1 MSGAK
6 LFIKSSMYRLKDE
19 NQLMSVISL
28 ARCLPEP
35 IKNAIKATRDNSG
48 LALVRLFSSTGFL
61 SSLYYCLISREFDR
75 EHRAVLLGRLQ
86 FARLMR
92 RKGEN
97 DAFLRRNVHRLE
109 KGLIMRPRRS
119 TFAEDYIGPTVRC
132 YADATQA
139 GIINGQ
145 QRWANDVLNDY
156 FTAVGST
163 PRIDSAK
170 RAFSGAQ
177 RLDESSR
184 CVPYPHSQLP
194 DCPVSYDELMVLFR
208 RRRSVRWY
216 QDKPVSNE
224 LLEQAV
230 RAAALAPSACN
241 RQPFRFYVSN
251 GKEKAAEVA
260 KCAGGTAGFHDNLP
274 CVIAVVGDLG
284 CYPEARDR
292 HVVYI
297 DGSLAAMQL
306 MLALES
312 LGLSSCSINWPD
324 VEERERQL
332 AKILGLAYQERTVM
346 LLAVGYAD
354 PTGGIPYSDKKTA
367 DDLIV
372 FN

>member
-1 MSGAK
+1 MS
-6 LFIKSSMYRLKDE
+6 LK
-19 NQLMSVISL
+19 SL
-28 ARCLPEP
+28 ARSLPEP
-35 IKNAIKATRDNSG
+35 VKDALKATRDNTG
-48 LALVRLFSSTGFL
+48 LALVRLFSRNGFL
-61 SSLYYCLISREFDR
+61 ASFYYCFISREFDR

-86 FARLMR
+86 FARLMQ

-132 YADATQA
+132 FTDAAQA
-139 GIINGQ
+139 GVANGQ
-145 QRWANDVLNDY
+145 QRWANDVLSDY
-156 FTAVGST
+156 FSAVGST

-170 RAFSGAQ
+170 QAFTAAHSPDA
-177 RLDESSR
+177 SSR

-194 DCPVSYDELMVLFR
+194 DCPVTYDELMVLFR

-224 LLEQAV
+224 LIEQAV

-251 GKEKAAEVA
+251 GKDKAAEVA

-354 PTGGIPYSDKKTA
+354 PTGGIPYSDKKTEQ
-367 DDLIV
+367 DLV
-372 FN
+372 VYN

>member
-1 MSGAK
+1 MS
-6 LFIKSSMYRLKDE
+6 
-19 NQLMSVISL
+19 LMSL
-28 ARCLPEP
+28 ARALPEP
-35 IKNAIKATRDNSG
+35 VKVAIKATRDTTG
-48 LALVRLFSSTGFL
+48 LALVRLFSSSGFL
-61 SSLYYCLISREFDR
+61 ASLYYCFVSREFDR
-75 EHRAVLLGRLQ
+75 EHRAVLLGRLN
-86 FARLMR
+86 FARRMQG
-92 RKGEN
+92 KGEN

-109 KGLIMRPRRS
+109 KGLIMRPRRA

-132 YADATQA
+132 FADAAQA
-139 GIINGQ
+139 GVANGQ
-145 QRWANDVLNDY
+145 QRWANDVLTDY
-156 FTAVGST
+156 FGAVGNT
-163 PRIDSAK
+163 PRIDSA
-170 RAFSGAQ
+170 RQAFAGIHS
-177 RLDESSR
+177 DEANR

-194 DCPVSYDELMVLFR
+194 ECPVSYEELMVLFR

-251 GKEKAAEVA
+251 GKEKAARVA

-354 PTGGIPYSDKKTA
+354 PTGGIPYSDKKTET
-367 DDLIV
+367 DLIV
-372 FN
+372 YN

>member
-1 MSGAK
+1 MS
-6 LFIKSSMYRLKDE
+6 LK
-19 NQLMSVISL
+19 SL
-28 ARCLPEP
+28 ARALPEP
-35 IKNAIKATRDNSG
+35 VKNLIKATRDNTG
-48 LALVRLFSSTGFL
+48 LALVRLFSANGFL

-92 RKGEN
+92 GKGEN

-109 KGLIMRPRRS
+109 KGLIMRPRRA

-132 YADATQA
+132 FADAAQA
-139 GIINGQ
+139 GVASGQ
-145 QRWANDVLNDY
+145 QRWANDVLTDY
-156 FTAVGST
+156 FSAVGST

-170 RAFSGAQ
+170 QTFTSAQ
-177 RLDESSR
+177 QRDESSR
-184 CVPYPHSQLP
+184 CVPYPHSELP
-194 DCPVSYDELMVLFR
+194 PCPVSYDELMVLFR

-224 LLEQAV
+224 LIEQAV
-230 RAAALAPSACN
+230 KAAALAPSACN

-251 GKEKAAEVA
+251 DPAKAADVA
-260 KCAGGTAGFHDNLP
+260 QCAGGTAGFHDNLP

-324 VEERERQL
+324 VEEKERKL
-332 AKILGLAYQERTVM
+332 AKKLGLAYHERTVM

>member
-1 MSGAK
+1 M
-6 LFIKSSMYRLKDE
+6 
-19 NQLMSVISL
+19 
-28 ARCLPEP
+28 
-35 IKNAIKATRDNSG
+35 
-48 LALVRLFSSTGFL
+48 
-61 SSLYYCLISREFDR
+61 
-75 EHRAVLLGRLQ
+75 LLGRLQ

-92 RKGEN
+92 SKGEN

-109 KGLIMRPRRS
+109 MGLIMPPRRS

-139 GIINGQ
+139 GVINGQ
-145 QRWANDVLNDY
+145 QRWANDVLTDY
-156 FTAVGST
+156 FSAVAST

-170 RAFSGAQ
+170 QAFSGAQ
-177 RLDESSR
+177 SLDESNR

-194 DCPVSYDELMVLFR
+194 ECPVSYNELMVLFR

-224 LLEQAV
+224 LIEQAV

-251 GKEKAAEVA
+251 DPVKAADVA

-292 HVVYI
+292 HVIYI

-306 MLALES
+306 MLAGEETGP
-312 LGLSSCSINWPD
+312 GLPRAHHHAASGRLRRSNGRDPLFGREDRARPD
-324 VEERERQL
+324 CIHLR
-332 AKILGLAYQERTVM
+332 
-346 LLAVGYAD
+346 
-354 PTGGIPYSDKKTA
+354 
-367 DDLIV
+367 
-372 FN
+372 

>member
-1 MSGAK
+1 MS
-6 LFIKSSMYRLKDE
+6 
-19 NQLMSVISL
+19 LMSL
-28 ARCLPEP
+28 ARALPDP
-35 IKNAIKATRDNSG
+35 VKNRIKDVRAKSG
-48 LALVRLFSSTGFL
+48 LALVRLFASSGFL
-61 SSLYYCLISREFDR
+61 SSVYYCLISREFDR

-86 FARLMR
+86 FNQRLR
-92 RKGEN
+92 GKGLN
-97 DAFLRRNVHRLE
+97 NAFLRRNVHRLE
-109 KGLIMRPRRS
+109 KGLIMRPRRA
-119 TFAEDYIGPTVRC
+119 TFGEDYIGPTVQ
-132 YADATQA
+132 YFSNASNDGAV
-139 GIINGQ
+139 NGQ
-145 QRWANDVLNDY
+145 QRWANDVLTEY
-156 FTAVGST
+156 FSAVNST

-170 RAFSGAQ
+170 RAFSGTQ
-177 RLDESSR
+177 HPDETNR
-184 CVPYPHSQLP
+184 CVPYPHNQLP
-194 DCPVSYDELMVLFR
+194 DCPISYDDLTVLFR

-224 LLEQAV
+224 LIEQAV
-230 RAAALAPSACN
+230 KAAALAPSACN

-251 GKEKAAEVA
+251 GLDKAAEVA
-260 KCAGGTAGFHDNLP
+260 KCAGGTAGFYDNLP

-332 AKILGLAYQERTVM
+332 AKILGLAFQERTVM

-354 PTGGIPYSDKKTA
+354 PTGGIPYSDKKTET
-367 DDLIV
+367 DLIV
-372 FN
+372 YN

>member
-1 MSGAK
+1 MSLKSLAK
-6 LFIKSSMYRLKDE
+6 ALPDPIKSAL
-19 NQLMSVISL
+19 
-28 ARCLPEP
+28 
-35 IKNAIKATRDNSG
+35 KATRDNAS
-48 LALVRLFSSTGFL
+48 LALIRLFSVNGFL
-61 SSLYYCLISREFDR
+61 SSVYYCLISREFDR

-92 RKGEN
+92 SKGEN

-119 TFAEDYIGPTVRC
+119 TFAEDYIGATVRC
-132 YADATQA
+132 FADATQA
-139 GIINGQ
+139 GVVSGQ
-145 QRWANDVLNDY
+145 QRWANDVLDDY
-156 FTAVGST
+156 FSAVGST

-170 RAFSGAQ
+170 RAFADAQ
-177 RLDESSR
+177 RPGETSR

-194 DCPVSYDELMVLFR
+194 ACPVSYDELMVLFR

-224 LLEQAV
+224 LIEQAV

-251 GKEKAAEVA
+251 DRLKAAEVT

-292 HVVYI
+292 HVIYI

-324 VEERERQL
+324 VEEKERQL
-332 AKILGLAYQERTVM
+332 AKKLGLAYHERTVM

-354 PTGGIPYSDKKTA
+354 PTGGIPYSDKKTEQ
-367 DDLIV
+367 DLIV

>member
-1 MSGAK
+1 MS
-6 LFIKSSMYRLKDE
+6 LL
-19 NQLMSVISL
+19 SL
-28 ARCLPEP
+28 ARALPEP
-35 IKNAIKATRDNSG
+35 VKYAIKATRDNIN
-48 LALVRLFSSTGFL
+48 LALVRLFSSSGFL
-61 SSLYYCLISREFDR
+61 SSVYYCLISREFDR
-75 EHRAVLLGRLQ
+75 EHRAVLLGRLH
-86 FARLMR
+86 FAQRMR
-92 RKGEN
+92 SKGEN

-132 YADATQA
+132 YADATRA
-139 GIINGQ
+139 GVVNGQ
-145 QRWANDVLNDY
+145 QRWANDVLTDY
-156 FTAVGST
+156 FSAVGST

-170 RAFSGAQ
+170 RAFTSTENP
-177 RLDESSR
+177 DETNR
-184 CVPYPHSQLP
+184 CVPYPHSQVP

-224 LLEQAV
+224 LIEQAV
-230 RAAALAPSACN
+230 SAAALAPSACN
-241 RQPFRFYVSN
+241 RQPFRLYVSN

-297 DGSLAAMQL
+297 DGSLATMQL

-332 AKILGLAYQERTVM
+332 AKILGLAYYERTVM

-354 PTGGIPYSDKKTA
+354 PTGGIPYSDKKTEK
-367 DDLIV
+367 DLIV
-372 FN
+372 YN

>member
-1 MSGAK
+1 MS
-6 LFIKSSMYRLKDE
+6 
-19 NQLMSVISL
+19 LMSL
-28 ARCLPEP
+28 ARALPDP
-35 IKNAIKATRDNSG
+35 VKNAIKATRDNTG
-48 LALVRLFSSTGFL
+48 LALVRLFSSSGFL
-61 SSLYYCLISREFDR
+61 SSVYYCLISREFDR
-75 EHRAVLLGRLQ
+75 EHRAVLLGRLH
-86 FARLMR
+86 FAQRMR
-92 RKGEN
+92 SKGEN

-132 YADATQA
+132 YADATRA
-139 GIINGQ
+139 GVVNGQ
-145 QRWANDVLNDY
+145 QRWANDVLTDY
-156 FTAVGST
+156 FSAVGST

-170 RAFSGAQ
+170 RAFTSTENPDQ
-177 RLDESSR
+177 TNR

-194 DCPVSYDELMVLFR
+194 DCPVSYDELMVLFH

-224 LLEQAV
+224 LIEQAV
-230 RAAALAPSACN
+230 SAAALAPSACN

>member
-1 MSGAK
+1 MS
-6 LFIKSSMYRLKDE
+6 
-19 NQLMSVISL
+19 LMSL
-28 ARCLPEP
+28 ARALPEP
-35 IKNAIKATRDNSG
+35 VKHAIKATRDNTN
-48 LALVRLFSSTGFL
+48 LALVRLFSSNGFL

-75 EHRAVLLGRLQ
+75 EHRAVLLGRLK

-92 RKGEN
+92 GKGEN

-109 KGLIMRPRRS
+109 KGLIMRPRRA
-119 TFAEDYIGPTVRC
+119 TFAEDYIGPTVAC

-139 GIINGQ
+139 GVNSGQ
-145 QRWANDVLNDY
+145 QRWANDVLTDY
-156 FTAVGST
+156 FSAVGST
-163 PRIDSAK
+163 SRIDSA
-170 RAFSGAQ
+170 RQAFSSTEGGDDA
-177 RLDESSR
+177 SR

-216 QDKPVSNE
+216 QDKPVSNA

-332 AKILGLAYQERTVM
+332 AKILGLAYHERTVM

-354 PTGGIPYSDKKTA
+354 PTGGIPYSDKKTEK
-367 DDLIV
+367 DLIV
-372 FN
+372 YN

>member
-1 MSGAK
+1 MS
-6 LFIKSSMYRLKDE
+6 
-19 NQLMSVISL
+19 LMSL
-28 ARCLPEP
+28 ARALPDP
-35 IKNAIKATRDNSG
+35 VKNAIKATRDNTG
-48 LALVRLFSSTGFL
+48 LALVRLFSSSGFL
-61 SSLYYCLISREFDR
+61 SSVYYCLISREFDR
-75 EHRAVLLGRLQ
+75 EHRAVLLGRLH
-86 FARLMR
+86 FAQRMR
-92 RKGEN
+92 GQGGN

-119 TFAEDYIGPTVRC
+119 TFAEDYIGATVRC
-132 YADATQA
+132 YADATRA
-139 GIINGQ
+139 GVVTGQ
-145 QRWANDVLNDY
+145 QRWANDVLTDY
-156 FTAVGST
+156 FSAVQST
-163 PRIDSAK
+163 PRIDSA
-170 RAFSGAQ
+170 RREFSGAQ
-177 RLDESSR
+177 REDDASR
-184 CVPYPHSQLP
+184 CVPYPHSELP
-194 DCPVSYDELMVLFR
+194 ECPVSYDQLMVLFR

-216 QDKPVSNE
+216 QDKPVSNA
-224 LLEQAV
+224 LIEQAV
-230 RAAALAPSACN
+230 RAATLAPSACN
-241 RQPFRFYVSN
+241 RQPFRFYVNN

-324 VEERERQL
+324 IEEAERRL
-332 AKILGLAYQERTVM
+332 AKKLGLAYPERTVM

>member
-1 MSGAK
+1 MS
-6 LFIKSSMYRLKDE
+6 
-19 NQLMSVISL
+19 LMSL
-28 ARCLPEP
+28 ARALPDP
-35 IKNAIKATRDNSG
+35 VKNAIKATRDNTG
-48 LALVRLFSSTGFL
+48 LALVRLFSASGFL
-61 SSLYYCLISREFDR
+61 SSVYYCLISREFDR
-75 EHRAVLLGRLQ
+75 EHRAVLLGRLH
-86 FARLMR
+86 FAKRMR
-92 RKGEN
+92 GKGEN

-132 YADATQA
+132 YADAAQA
-139 GIINGQ
+139 GVINGQ
-145 QRWANDVLNDY
+145 QRWANDVLTDY
-156 FTAVGST
+156 FSAVSST
-163 PRIDSAK
+163 PRIDAAK
-170 RAFSGAQ
+170 RDFSST
-177 RLDESSR
+177 LNPDDTNR

-194 DCPVSYDELMVLFR
+194 ECPVSYDELMVLFR

-216 QDKPVSNE
+216 QDKPVSNDLIE
-224 LLEQAV
+224 RAV

-251 GKEKAAEVA
+251 GKAKAAEVA

-354 PTGGIPYSDKKTA
+354 PTGGIPYSDKKTEK
-367 DDLIV
+367 DLIV
-372 FN
+372 YN

>member
-1 MSGAK
+1 
-6 LFIKSSMYRLKDE
+6 
-19 NQLMSVISL
+19 
-28 ARCLPEP
+28 LPEP
-35 IKNAIKATRDNSG
+35 VKYAIKATQNNIN
-48 LALVRLFSSTGFL
+48 LALVCLFSFSGFL
-61 SSLYYCLISREFDR
+61 SSVYYCLISREFDR
-75 EHRAVLLGRLQ
+75 EHRAVLLGRLH
-86 FARLMR
+86 FAQRMR
-92 RKGEN
+92 GNGEN

-132 YADATQA
+132 YADATRA
-139 GIINGQ
+139 GVVNGQ
-145 QRWANDVLNDY
+145 QRWANDVLTDY
-156 FTAVGST
+156 FSAVGST

-170 RAFSGAQ
+170 RAFTSTENP
-177 RLDESSR
+177 DETNR

-224 LLEQAV
+224 LIEQAV
-230 RAAALAPSACN
+230 SAAALAPSACN

-297 DGSLAAMQL
+297 DGSLATMQL

-332 AKILGLAYQERTVM
+332 AKILGLAYYERTVM

-354 PTGGIPYSDKKTA
+354 PTGGIPYSDKKTEK
-367 DDLIV
+367 DLIV
-372 FN
+372 YN